1 MLRCDL
7 SLHKSTLTVPSHLFF
22 YVLKHIEV
30 VGFFLS
36 FIEPFSNAL
45 KKTASQENC
54 PFSELVSLGGVWEPG
69 WASVHS
75 HQGKIQIGLYF
86 SILCHMCTVSVKVLC
101 GTAMIAKE
109 LSPNPVWILRIVA
122 LAQMPC
128 DTGINQLSRA
138 CLCPEQVRTWLPG
151 LICSVPASQCSFQS
165 SLL

>member
-54 PFSELVSLGGVWEPG
+54 PFSELVSLGGCGSQAGHQSTVIRAKSKSGFIFPY
-69 WASVHS
+69 SVTCV
-75 HQGKIQIGLYF
+75 L
-86 SILCHMCTVSVKVLC
+86 SV
-101 GTAMIAKE
+101 
-109 LSPNPVWILRIVA
+109 
-122 LAQMPC
+122 
-128 DTGINQLSRA
+128 
-138 CLCPEQVRTWLPG
+138 
-151 LICSVPASQCSFQS
+151 
-165 SLL
+165 